1 MNTWIALLRGI
12 NVGSSRRLPMKSL
25 IALIPS
31 LGGEDVRTYIQS
43 GNVVFR
49 HADAR
54 GLAER
59 LGDAIGREH
68 GFAPDV
74 LILDAARLRAIAAAN
89 PFPEADAAPTRV
101 HVLFLA
107 APASAPDIGALERH
121 RSGRECYLLTAHA
134 CYLYTPDGFGK
145 SRLAERAEKALGV
158 AATARNWRTVGKL
171 LEMIGTGT

>member
-12 NVGSSRRLPMKSL
+12 NVGSTRSLPMKSL
-25 IALIPS
+25 IALIQS

-49 HADAR
+49 HRDAR
-54 GLAER
+54 RLAGTLR
-59 LGDAIGREH
+59 DAIAREC

-74 LILDAARLRAIAAAN
+74 LVFDAARLRAIAAAN

-101 HVLFLA
+101 HVFFLA
-107 APASAPDIGALERH
+107 APATAPDLDALERH
-121 RSGRECYLLTAHA
+121 RSGSERYVLGEHAFYLH
-134 CYLYTPDGFGK
+134 TPDGFGK

-158 AATARNWRTVGKL
+158 AATARNWRTVSKL
-171 LEMIGTGT
+171 LEMAGGD